1 MTTKKQ
7 TLKCPRI
14 NFLKFINRSMQLNYL
29 LNNIKYNISY
39 LNKNISKIDKDI
51 NQMKSDKKI
60 LFLFDENISKKIV
73 NKILAQLKNSGCDV
87 YQIEFLGSKKNK
99 NLKAVLKI
107 IDFLISKGFTRKSI
121 ILSLGGGVL
130 GDLSALAASL
140 YMRGLLYMHIPTTIT
155 SMVDSCIGGKTAINY
170 QGIINS
176 IGTYYHP
183 HRVYLLNDIIKELP
197 DREFYSGLPEILKC
211 GLIKDKSILDIM
223 EKQTKKINIKEPNIT
238 RLLCFKSL
246 KTKIF
251 FFKNDVFEQNERLM
265 LNFGHTFAHAI
276 EMAVAKNVEKKTE
289 ILRHGEAV
297 GIGMLCEIKYANNL
311 KMPLTYKKTKKI
323 LELYN
328 LPTNLKF
335 LSCNKFKLQNDI
347 FKFLFL
353 DKKRIGR
360 FPRYINLRYLG
371 KPKIA
376 EMSDFN
382 KINHIINGIL

>member
-1 MTTKKQ
+1 
-7 TLKCPRI
+7 
-14 NFLKFINRSMQLNYL
+14 
-29 LNNIKYNISY
+29 
-39 LNKNISKIDKDI
+39 
-51 NQMKSDKKI
+51 
-60 LFLFDENISKKIV
+60 
-73 NKILAQLKNSGCDV
+73 
-87 YQIEFLGSKKNK
+87 
-99 NLKAVLKI
+99 
-107 IDFLISKGFTRKSI
+107 
-121 ILSLGGGVL
+121 
-130 GDLSALAASL
+130 
-140 YMRGLLYMHIPTTIT
+140 MHIPTTIT